1 MPYAK
6 AQTTQAQAQT
16 SQPQATQ
23 PQTAPPAASQPPAAQ
38 PQVVQTQV
46 PQAQSGGRKAKLNTP
61 PEYPE
66 LARKLNIQGAA
77 RVLLTVSPD
86 GKVGNVKELGG
97 NPILVAALTQAVK
110 KWKYETADHE
120 SAIEVRFEFVQTH

>member
-6 AQTTQAQAQT
+6 AQTTQAQT
-16 SQPQATQ
+16 SQPQHTTTSCAT
-23 PQTAPPAASQPPAAQ
+23 ARIHSHRLHNHKLYKRKF
-38 PQVVQTQV
+38 
-46 PQAQSGGRKAKLNTP
+46 QAQSGGRKAKLNTP

-77 RVLLTVSPD
+77 RVLLTVAPD

-97 NPILVAALTQAVK
+97 NRS
-110 KWKYETADHE
+110 W
-120 SAIEVRFEFVQTH
+120 